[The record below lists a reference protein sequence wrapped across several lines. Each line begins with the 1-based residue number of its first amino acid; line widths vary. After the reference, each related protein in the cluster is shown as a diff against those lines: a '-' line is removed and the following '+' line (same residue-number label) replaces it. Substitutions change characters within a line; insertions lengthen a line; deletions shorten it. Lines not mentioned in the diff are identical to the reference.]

1 MCAEFECKT
10 SVITLDILFFLF
22 IWYGQGYYRIR
33 QTATDLRKKKEDE
46 REARRRDRD
55 TGENPLETDG
65 KPKNE
70 DVIMENSKDLE
81 KVISATCAENPRN
94 AKKGF

>member
-1 MCAEFECKT
+1 MCAEFEGKT
-10 SVITLDILFFLF
+10 SEITLDILLFFF
-22 IWYGQGYYRIR
+22 IWYEQGYYRIR

-55 TGENPLETDG
+55 TGENLLETDG

-70 DVIMENSKDLE
+70 EVITENSKDLE
-81 KVISATCAENPRN
+81 KVISAICLR
-94 AKKGF
+94 